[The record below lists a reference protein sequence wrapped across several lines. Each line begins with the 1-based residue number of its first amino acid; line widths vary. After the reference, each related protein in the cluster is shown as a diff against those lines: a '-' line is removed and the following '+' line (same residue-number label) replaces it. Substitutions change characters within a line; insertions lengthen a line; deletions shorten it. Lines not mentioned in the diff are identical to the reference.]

1 MVRVFS
7 LFLFLLVASAIA
19 AGPRNVAVL
28 DFRSDNSQ
36 ISKEDLS
43 ALTTRFEAELQS
55 TQVYRVVERR
65 DMASI
70 LQEQGFQQSGACDAS
85 DCQVKVGQLLGVDL
99 IVSGTFQKLDKVVSL
114 TVKMVNVESGVVE
127 KSHIIDI
134 EGSVQDMMRAGCTE
148 MALVMA
154 GKKQPEGER
163 QVLTVK
169 KTLIWPWIVGGA
181 AVVVAGVATALILT
195 QDDSGHEDRTT
206 GTPYNPDDV
215 EN

>member
-1 MVRVFS
+1 MVRVFP
-7 LFLFLLVASAIA
+7 LVLFLLVTSTFA
-19 AGPRNVAVL
+19 AGLRNVAVL
-28 DFRSDNSQ
+28 DFHSDKSQ

-55 TQVYRVVERR
+55 TKVYRVVERR

-70 LQEQGFQQSGACDAS
+70 LQEQGFQQSGACDES

-169 KTLIWPWIVGGA
+169 KTIVWPWIVGGVA
-181 AVVVAGVATALILT
+181 IVAAGVATALILT
-195 QDDSGHEDRTT
+195 QDDSGHEDRDA
-206 GTPYNPDDV
+206 GNGYDETP
-215 EN
+215 